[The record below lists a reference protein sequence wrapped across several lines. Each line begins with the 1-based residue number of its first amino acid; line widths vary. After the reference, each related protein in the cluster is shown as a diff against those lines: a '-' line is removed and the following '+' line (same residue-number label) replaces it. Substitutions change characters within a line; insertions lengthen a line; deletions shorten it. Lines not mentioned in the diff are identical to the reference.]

1 MGLSKQ
7 FSMREKVLLVI
18 MAVVLLCGLYFWC
31 VHKPLLAEMER
42 IRIEQ
47 VDADDELTLV
57 TAKAKQL
64 QEMRAALEEIHK
76 TAAWAQQTPAYD
88 NLQGVI
94 SLLNGVMADAS
105 TYQLSF
111 QPVAMPEE
119 GNVVRR
125 VIDVTFTAPGYA
137 QASRV
142 VQRLHDGPY
151 RCHIGTISFAPV
163 LPEAAPAGYTSTLS
177 AGGVTVTLSITYFE
191 NRK

>member
-7 FSMREKVLLVI
+7 FSVREKILLVI
-18 MAVVLLCGLYFWC
+18 MAVILLCGLYFWC
-31 VHKPLLAEMER
+31 VQQPITTELEQ
-42 IRIEQ
+42 IRTAQ
-47 VDADDELTLV
+47 ATADDQLAMT
-57 TAKAKQL
+57 TAKAKHL
-64 QEMRAALEEIHK
+64 HDMRAALEEIHK
-76 TAAWAQQTPAYD
+76 TSDTAQQTPTYD

-94 SLLNGVMADAS
+94 SLLNSVMADAA

-111 QPVAMPEE
+111 QPVVMPEE
-119 GNVVRR
+119 NNVVRR
-125 VIDVTFTAPGYA
+125 VIDVTFSAPSYA

-151 RCHIGTISFAPV
+151 RCQIGTISFAPV

-191 NRK
+191 NPK